1 MPNDDHDVDTY
12 RFCPEC
18 GAQAADRAKFCGEC
32 GRSLIKSQPQIT
44 TDVPTD
50 GTESSTV
57 ADTAPDPSAEQQAEP
72 QDTTDVPTVEDTS
85 QAPAVSSVPET
96 DPWSAPLT
104 GPDPSAEQQA
114 EPQEAAPFVPRIPP
128 PIVVPTVE
136 GPSQAPTVAPVAET
150 DPWTAPLSGP
160 GPVAEQQAEQQEA
173 APFVSQGR
181 HHRPVRSRAHSDELD
196 ETVAQPAAPPIPYF
210 DPPPTTNPTVYFTPW
225 GGGPEGNGSLPS
237 APQHVAPLSEV
248 LPPSEPMLDAPDEVR
263 PDADKV
269 SASNSERAY
278 TSPAFVIPMVVVA
291 AIVII
296 VLFISNR

>member
-1 MPNDDHDVDTY
+1 MPNDDHDVDTF

-18 GAQAADRAKFCGEC
+18 GSQAADRAKFCGEC
-32 GRSLIKSQPQIT
+32 GRSLIKSQPPI
-44 TDVPTD
+44 
-50 GTESSTV
+50 
-57 ADTAPDPSAEQQAEP
+57 
-72 QDTTDVPTVEDTS
+72 TTDVPTVEDS
-85 QAPAVSSVPET
+85 GQVPAVST
-96 DPWSAPLT
+96 APST

-114 EPQEAAPFVPRIPP
+114 EPQETATLVPPIPP

-136 GPSQAPTVAPVAET
+136 DTGQAP
-150 DPWTAPLSGP
+150 DPWTAPFTGP
-160 GPVAEQQAEQQEA
+160 GPAAEQQAEQQDA
-173 APFVSQGR
+173 APFVSEGR
-181 HHRPVRSRAHSDELD
+181 HHRPVRSRAHSDEVD

-225 GGGPEGNGSLPS
+225 EGGPEGNGSLPS